1 MSRARDFADLGELTS
16 RLDTVGNSDGAL
28 SNRNI
33 LINGNFDVW
42 QRGTSSTTSNGYG
55 SADRW
60 KQYTAGVGGATFAKN
75 SDGDMH
81 ITVTGSGSGTARI
94 GQIIEFPEKYHG
106 QTVTFTAKVKS
117 NSTNARLLV
126 DTNTQWYTET
136 DTHSGGGDWETLSI
150 TLTLES
156 SGMTYLRFTVG
167 LDGAQ
172 SANVSLTSSDY
183 VTIKECQLERG
194 DTATPF
200 EHRSYGD
207 ELARCQRYFERL
219 ELSDQYR
226 LNGIAWSTESMNI
239 SVPFMVKKR
248 AAPTTT
254 IASDGEVF
262 TGSWVSAT
270 SSEVTGA
277 TADGATI
284 NIKRTSSY
292 TVKYGYFIRYQN
304 LKFDAE
310 L

>member
-1 MSRARDFADLGELTS
+1 MSKARGLADLG
-16 RLDTVGNSDGAL
+16 NAYSDGAL

-42 QRGTSSTTSNGYG
+42 QRGSTSTTSNGYG

-60 KQYTAGVGGATFAKN
+60 KHYTAGVGGATFAKN

-81 ITVTGSGSGTARI
+81 ITVTGSGSGTARV

-207 ELARCQRYFERL
+207 ELQRCQRYYYKTDTIIHFITPRF
-219 ELSDQYR
+219 SGSSGSG
-226 LNGIAWSTESMNI
+226 NGWWKHPVYM
-239 SVPFMVKKR
+239 R
-248 AAPTTT
+248 AAPTMSQHGTWYSTSGYGGAPTFSNTAKDGTKVTT
-254 IASDGEVF
+254 
-262 TGSWVSAT
+262 
-270 SSEVTGA
+270 A
-277 TADGATI
+277 TAAVANGVL
-284 NIKRTSSY
+284 Y
-292 TVKYGYFIRYQN
+292 TTGGQISA
-304 LKFDAE
+304 DAE

>member
-1 MSRARDFADLGELTS
+1 MSKARGLADLG
-16 RLDTVGNSDGAL
+16 NAYSDGAL

-33 LINGNFDVW
+33 IINGNFDVW
-42 QRGTSSTTSNGYG
+42 QRGGTSTTSNGYG

-60 KQYTAGVGGATFAKN
+60 KHYTAGGGGATFAKN

-81 ITVTGSGSGTARI
+81 ITVTGSGSGTARV

-156 SGMTYLRFTVG
+156 SGMTYLRLTVG

-207 ELARCQRYFERL
+207 ELQRCMRFFQSFALLNYVATPYLANDLYTAIVLPL
-219 ELSDQYR
+219 E
-226 LNGIAWSTESMNI
+226 M
-239 SVPFMVKKR
+239 R
-248 AAPTTT
+248 ATPT
-254 IASDGEVF
+254 ADV
-262 TGSWVSAT
+262 VSHA
-270 SSEVTGA
+270 VYATGA
-277 TADGATI
+277 NRTASSSVSLTTANSKMVAFRFQNTT
-284 NIKRTSSY
+284 NIAVGEASLVYLTY
-292 TVKYGYFIRYQN
+292 T
-304 LKFDAE
+304 LDAE

>member
-1 MSRARDFADLGELTS
+1 MSKARELANLG
-16 RLDTVGNSDGAL
+16 NAFSDGAL
-28 SNRNI
+28 SNRNLI
-33 LINGNFDVW
+33 INGDFDVW

-60 KQYTAGVGGATFAKN
+60 KHYTAGVGGATFAQN

-81 ITVTGSGSGTARI
+81 ITVTGSGSGTARV

-156 SGMTYLRFTVG
+156 SGLTYLRFTVG

-207 ELARCQRYFERL
+207 ELQRCKRYYYEIN
-219 ELSDQYR
+219 STNYQYPKYAV
-226 LNGIAWSTESMNI
+226 LKGSYYESFGVLHPVEM
-239 SVPFMVKKR
+239 R
-248 AAPTTT
+248 ASPATT
-254 IASDGEVF
+254 IGTVQEAPVN
-262 TGSWVSAT
+262 GSTVT
-270 SSEVTGA
+270 KTGA
-277 TADGATI
+277 YLQASRLGWEVRGWADGTWKHILI
-284 NIKRTSSY
+284 NLPIT
-292 TVKYGYFIRYQN
+292 
-304 LKFDAE
+304 FDAE

>member
-1 MSRARDFADLGELTS
+1 MSKARGLADLG
-16 RLDTVGNSDGAL
+16 NAFSDGAL

-42 QRGTSSTTSNGYG
+42 QRGDTSTTSNGYG

-60 KQYTAGVGGATFAKN
+60 RHYTAGVGGATFAKN

-81 ITVTGSGSGTARI
+81 ITVTGSGSGTARV

-156 SGMTYLRFTVG
+156 SGLTYLRFTVG

-207 ELARCQRYFERL
+207 ELQRCQRYYQTGGVVYFRAYQVAGAYAGQGFEFKNTMRATPTFAFGG
-219 ELSDQYR
+219 D
-226 LNGIAWSTESMNI
+226 ATWSTTNITGDPIVNPESGSGYLTYALWN
-239 SVPFMVKKR
+239 
-248 AAPTTT
+248 
-254 IASDGEVF
+254 ASGDGRFQNTSTSYF
-262 TGSWVSAT
+262 T
-270 SSEVTGA
+270 
-277 TADGATI
+277 
-284 NIKRTSSY
+284 
-292 TVKYGYFIRYQN
+292 
-304 LKFDAE
+304 FDAE